1 MTENA
6 SSLRHD
12 QDGENTGEV
21 ESPNL
26 VKLLGILKRLAHQD
40 PRVVLATFVNL
51 DDILKTDEQQ
61 QLVKEFRWS
70 LYEKRKAY
78 RQFKEVGF
86 NPEVALGL
94 IEYLQNNVQFCSEVE
109 ENAGGVVE
117 KKTSCKH
124 YQYDEDHF
132 TYICRL
138 VSLSDDPIQL
148 VKDIS
153 HPLDFDGYYSYPS
166 LFLYHLTEYAED
178 LSKVVESPNFS
189 EVIALIEKFSD
200 EIDKI
205 DLSNSSS
212 NYDEQSHKHKR
223 ELSRSMRVIQD
234 PVVVLSNLG
243 QAELE
248 KLSSEGNIQR
258 AKELWDEISQGHRLR
273 IEHLPELLILANDPQ
288 LITGFKEMAAHSEIM
303 TDILGSEPQRLKIA
317 VTRLK
322 ELKREVPEI
331 WELLEHGFDV
341 SWIFSYPRFYD
352 SDPLDISWVVQ
363 EKYSFREIL
372 ANQKLMTNAT
382 IVARYDDEKLGVRPY
397 GELSDYKRYRY
408 TSDSETLEKSYIVF
422 HSLGTVFMRG
432 KYIDTSRH
440 NLWRNISETGC
451 LENFSVE
458 QVSQLFA
465 TIKELV
471 ETKDPVFL
479 EALAEMEPR
488 LSDVIGTNP
497 SLIEVRDRFERLLSD
512 EMQAIASDRSFQD
525 FMWEGRIVGATN
537 WDLILTNLDQ
547 YHQLLQQKDELKAKL
562 KLLMYPQTQDYV
574 VAVTKDLETLFLI
587 LKISDN
593 VLVEMADEFASS
605 HSTANSESI
614 RRYIAYRFL
623 TEEEKQQLHE
633 GLGGQQLEND
643 IKSIFDTRLR
653 VADLRKYTTLETKEK
668 ARVWKM
674 ATRLETELHISP
686 VALSRAK
693 DIIGF
698 PLGFLCELALDDSLY
713 LTFSNFISHVVND
726 QLDNINHNARIHCFR
741 VCATLFVNHQKDSTF
756 VFSEY
761 ITPQG
766 VPTSKLLLEL
776 AHSDLRNFYTMR
788 MFITNQSLQEM
799 NEDDRE
805 FWEFFVDN
813 YHDVSFQRY
822 LIENK
827 SRFSE
832 WVQSGIATHTFMMEL
847 AKKNLT
853 GIATIQKLVTES
865 ALAEMSEDQVAF
877 WAFWKKSSDLEK
889 KVISSNNEKFSQ
901 LVVDGVPTNEFYG
914 LVAQEDPKYFVENY
928 NIDKLS
934 SDLDQRT
941 LFRKII
947 IQTLIEKQTQTPHFQ
962 IVYRLLR
969 GEIADRGV
977 ISESIKELLNQGY
990 GFEISE
996 EFVKTL
1002 DQLIEQSQ
1010 DEKYSPIIPDKEAFW
1025 NDNMRI
1031 YLSLKK
1037 LKWKVDGFERF
1048 RSLVQ
1053 NSGVNQI
1060 LSEER
1065 LVLCLQQV
1073 GQKIGL
1079 NAQNIFYVNSSSL
1092 LWLYDN
1098 RSDENCIVF
1107 FKKILNEKPTSFNSC
1122 VSTFEQISPSQRG
1135 MLFSSPL
1142 HQERL
1147 IQAMAEFKN
1156 VTPSL
1161 IEGYV
1166 LEENAEKRSDFKEK
1180 INEFRRRVHRNLPI
1194 LVLAQ
1199 NYDSRRLIA
1208 DMTAL
1213 TYPGTNSGQ
1222 ILSQLETAGDRC
1234 DDLEGLVIRDGGYL
1248 GQIHSKEKVVVLKKE
1263 DEPIDEGV
1271 INLLR
1276 SIFSLSQEASHSQE
1290 SEVQLASKG
1299 WSKLIKEAGSTKSE
1313 TFFSSV
1319 MSEAIACVRV
1329 AMGDKAEQFYE
1340 MISRDLSQVQTKA
1353 ELLTKAREL
1362 FGIYYKDNA
1371 AEAIDHFLLVNPD
1384 VSERLLSQLSA
1395 KRIQALKKNISS
1407 SKTISEAKRQEFEQI
1422 ITNLEKP
1429 QNPEEK
1435 RKALAGLLAF
1445 LSERGLFAGS
1455 QGLRKKVENELD
1467 KLLLVD
1473 KEDGEVVD
1481 ESLILRGFITKNAAS
1496 FFAKTTAGVCTA
1508 QDFELYHRSDHF
1520 HINLVNQEDIVV
1532 GNIQGYITE
1541 FAGEKALIFRGF
1553 NPSSS
1558 IVSSTNAAVI
1568 CDQMVDMVRQIATD
1582 NNIKHVLIPQQ
1593 DNWHPLTNRVGEG
1606 VAEYFISRFYK
1617 EENKVDFSFEIRSEN
1632 IITTFYKI

>member
-1 MTENA
+1 MTEDA
-6 SSLRHD
+6 SSLQRD
-12 QDGENTGEV
+12 QDRINISEI

-26 VKLLGILKRLAHQD
+26 ARLLDILKKLAHQE

-51 DDILKTDEQQ
+51 DDILNTDEQR
-61 QLVKEFRWS
+61 QLVKEFRWD
-70 LYEKRKAY
+70 LHEKRRAY
-78 RQFKEVGF
+78 RQFKEAGYD
-86 NPEVALGL
+86 PEVALSV
-94 IEYLQNNVQFCSEVE
+94 IEYLQNSIQFCSEVE
-109 ENAGGVVE
+109 EGEGELAE
-117 KKTSCKH
+117 KKSRCKN
-124 YQYDEDHF
+124 YRYDENHF
-132 TYICRL
+132 GYICRII
-138 VSLSDDPIQL
+138 SLSDDPIQL

-166 LFLYHLTEYAED
+166 FFLYHLTEYAED

-234 PVVVLSNLG
+234 PVVALSNLDR
-243 QAELE
+243 AELDE
-248 KLSSEGNIQR
+248 LSSEDNIQR
-258 AKELWDEISQGHRLR
+258 AKELWKEISQGNRLR
-273 IEHLPELLILANDPQ
+273 IEHLPELLILANDSQ
-288 LITGFKEMAAHSEIM
+288 LTTGFKEMATHSEIM
-303 TDILGSEPQRLKIA
+303 TDILGSEPQRLAIA

-322 ELKREVPEI
+322 KLKKEVPEI
-331 WELLEHGFDV
+331 WDLLEHGFDV
-341 SWIFSYPRFYD
+341 SWLFSYPHSYD
-352 SDPLDISWVVQ
+352 SDPLDISFVVQ

-408 TSDSETLEKSYIVF
+408 TSNSETLEKSYIVF

-440 NLWRNISETGC
+440 DLWRNIYETGC
-451 LENFSVE
+451 LDNFSVE

-465 TIKELV
+465 TIKEFV
-471 ETKDPVFL
+471 ETKDPIFL
-479 EALAEMEPR
+479 EALAEMQPS

-497 SLIEVRDRFERLLSD
+497 SLTEVRDRFERLLSD

-525 FMWEGRIVGATN
+525 FMWDGRIGGATN
-537 WDLILTNLDQ
+537 WDLMLTNLDQ
-547 YHQLLQQKDELKAKL
+547 YHQLLQQKDELMAKL
-562 KLLMYPQTQDYV
+562 KLLKYPPTQDYV
-574 VAVTKDLETLFLI
+574 VAVTNDLETLFLI
-587 LKISDN
+587 LKISNN
-593 VLVEMADEFASS
+593 VLVEMAEEFASS
-605 HSTANSESI
+605 HNTVNSGSI
-614 RRYIAYRFL
+614 KRYIAYRFL
-623 TEEEKQQLHE
+623 TEEEKLQLHE
-633 GLGGQQLEND
+633 GLGGQQLEDD

-653 VADLRKYTTLETKEK
+653 VADLRKYATLETKEK
-668 ARVWKM
+668 ARVWEM

-698 PLGFLCELALDDSLY
+698 PLGFLCELVLDDSLY
-713 LTFSNFISHVVND
+713 STLSNFISHVIISD
-726 QLDNINHNARIHCFR
+726 WADHKGRIHCFR
-741 VCATLFVNHQKDSTF
+741 VCATLFANHQKDSSF

-776 AHSDLRNFYTMR
+776 AHSDLHNFYTMR
-788 MFITNQSLQEM
+788 MYITDQSLQEM
-799 NEDDRE
+799 DEGDRE
-805 FWEFFVDN
+805 FWQFFVDN
-813 YHDVSFQRY
+813 YHDTSFQRY

-832 WVQSGIATHTFMMEL
+832 WVQNGIATHAFMMEL

-853 GIATIQKLVTES
+853 GITTIQKLVTES

-889 KVISSNNEKFSQ
+889 RVITSNNEKFFQ

-928 NIDKLS
+928 NIDQLS

-1010 DEKYSPIIPDKEAFW
+1010 DEKYNPIISDRVAFW
-1025 NDNMRI
+1025 NENIQI
-1031 YLSLKK
+1031 YLSLRK
-1037 LKWKVDGFERF
+1037 LKWEVDEFERF

-1053 NSGVNQI
+1053 NPSVNQL

-1073 GQKIGL
+1073 ASEISL
-1079 NAQNIFYVNSSSL
+1079 STHNIFYVSSSSL
-1092 LWLYDN
+1092 LWIYDN
-1098 RSDENCIVF
+1098 RFDGNCIAF

-1122 VSTFEQISPSQRG
+1122 VSTFSQISVSQG
-1135 MLFSSPL
+1135 AMLFSDPL

-1147 IQAMAEFKN
+1147 IQAIEEFKN

-1166 LEENAEKRSDFKEK
+1166 LEENTEKQNDFRERVD
-1180 INEFRRRVHRNLPI
+1180 EFRRRVHQNLPI

-1199 NYDSRRLIA
+1199 DYESRKIIA
-1208 DMTAL
+1208 DMVAL
-1213 TYPGTNSGQ
+1213 SYPGINPSEV
-1222 ILSQLETAGDRC
+1222 LSQIEVAGDRC
-1234 DDLEGLVIRDGGYL
+1234 DDLEGLIIRDEGYV
-1248 GQIHSKEKVVVLKKE
+1248 GQILSKEKEVVLKKP

-1276 SIFSLSQEASHSQE
+1276 SIFSLSQEVTHLQD

-1299 WSKLIKEAGSTKSE
+1299 WSKLMKESGSTKSE
-1313 TFFSSV
+1313 VFFSSA

-1353 ELLTKAREL
+1353 ELLTKAKEL

-1371 AEAIDHFLLVNPD
+1371 AEAIDHFLLTNLD
-1384 VSERLLSQLSA
+1384 VLERLLSQLSA
-1395 KRIQALKKNISS
+1395 KRIQALKKNMDS
-1407 SKTISEAKRQEFEQI
+1407 SKTISEAKRQEFSQI
-1422 ITNLEKP
+1422 IANLEDP
-1429 QNPEEK
+1429 QNSEEK

-1455 QGLRKKVENELD
+1455 QGLRKKVEKELE

-1473 KEDGEVVD
+1473 KEGGDTID

-1496 FFAKTTAGVCTA
+1496 FFAKNTAGICTA

-1520 HINLVNQEDIVV
+1520 HVNLVNQEDIVV
-1532 GNIQGYITE
+1532 GNIQGYVTE
-1541 FAGEKALIFRGF
+1541 YEGERTLIFRGF

-1558 IVSSTNAAVI
+1558 IISSTNSAVI
-1568 CDQMVDMVRQIATD
+1568 CDQMVDMVRQIAAD
-1582 NNIKHVLIPQQ
+1582 NNIKLVLIPHQ

-1606 VAEYFISRFYK
+1606 VAEYFTSRFCK
-1617 EENKVDFSFEIRSEN
+1617 EENKVDFSFDVTSKN
-1632 IITTFYKI
+1632 TVTTFYKI